1 MGVIVNRSSSDASRG
16 GTAVARR
23 PRPARSPRVSSG
35 TSPFE
40 AQLARL
46 ARVRP
51 GAHKIVSC
59 YLKLEPRDRSRGK
72 YLIKLKNRVRDVADA
87 LPRLRL
93 SREVEEAVRR
103 DLDRVVEH
111 LRAPASLPPTQ
122 GIAIFACE
130 ATGLF
135 ESLPLPLV
143 YRSRLSVDTTPM
155 VRELASLED
164 EFGRIL
170 TVVLDRTAARFFEV
184 TAFEARELPGLH
196 SPNTRGSRFRGDQ
209 NGPGWGEH
217 AYNNRIRE
225 EKQRHFEAVAR
236 RLFELDRDHPS
247 RGIIL
252 GASGPDVRAV
262 EPFLHSY
269 LIERLMGTVRLSPRQ
284 ATVASVHDAALAVR
298 EEWERATEKQQVD
311 EIEEALGGGWAV
323 NGVRETLKALARGQ
337 VRALLVHADHS
348 LPGFRCTDS
357 GRLAVSER
365 DCRGEGD
372 PIPVLDVI
380 DEAIEDALRQHL
392 DVNVVY
398 ADEAR
403 DRIDGLAA
411 LLRFR

>member
-1 MGVIVNRSSSDASRG
+1 MAG
-16 GTAVARR
+16 R
-23 PRPARSPRVSSG
+23 PRPARAPRAASG

-46 ARVRP
+46 TRVRP

-72 YLIKLKNRVRDVADA
+72 YLIKLKNRVRDVAEA

-93 SREVEEAVRR
+93 SRDVEEAVRR
-103 DLDRVVEH
+103 DLDRVVDH
-111 LRAPASLPPTQ
+111 LRAPGSLPATQ

-130 ATGLF
+130 SIGLF
-135 ESLPLPLV
+135 EAMPLPLV
-143 YRSRLSVDTTPM
+143 HRSRLSVDATPM

-252 GASGPDVRAV
+252 GANGPDVRAV

-269 LIERLMGTVRLSPRQ
+269 LVERLMGTVRLSPRQ
-284 ATVASVHDAALAVR
+284 ATAGSVHDAALAVR
-298 EEWERATEKQQVD
+298 EEWERATEKQLVD
-311 EIEEALGGGWAV
+311 EIDEALGGGWSV
-323 NGVRETLKALARGQ
+323 NGVRDTLKALARGQ
-337 VRALLVHADHS
+337 VRSLLVHADHS
-348 LPGFRCTDS
+348 LPGFRCGDS

-372 PIPVLDVI
+372 PIPVLDLI

-398 ADEAR
+398 ADDAR

>member
-1 MGVIVNRSSSDASRG
+1 MA
-16 GTAVARR
+16 
-23 PRPARSPRVSSG
+23 
-35 TSPFE
+35 

-46 ARVRP
+46 TRVKS
-51 GAHKIVSC
+51 GAHRIVSC
-59 YLKLEPRDRSRGK
+59 YLKLEPRDRARGK
-72 YLIKLKNRVRDVADA
+72 YLIKLKNRVREVGDA

-111 LRAPASLPPTQ
+111 LRSPGSLPATQ
-122 GIAIFACE
+122 GVAIFACE
-130 ATGLF
+130 AIGLF

-143 YRSRLSVDTTPM
+143 YRSRLSVDSTPM

-170 TVVLDRTAARFFEV
+170 AVVLDRTAARFFEV
-184 TAFEARELPGLH
+184 TAFEAHELPGLH

-209 NGPGWGEH
+209 DGPGWGEH
-217 AYNNRIRE
+217 SYNNRIRE

-236 RLFELDRDHPS
+236 RLFDLDRNHPS

-262 EPFLHSY
+262 EPFLHNY
-269 LIERLMGTVRLSPRQ
+269 LVERLMGTMKLSPRL
-284 ATVASVHDAALAVR
+284 ANSGSVHAAALAVR
-298 EEWERATEKQQVD
+298 EEWERATENHLVD
-311 EIEEALGGGWAV
+311 EIDEALGGGWAV
-323 NGVRETLKALARGQ
+323 NGVRDTLRALARGQ
-337 VRALLVHADHS
+337 ARALLVHSDHTV
-348 LPGFRCTDS
+348 PGFRCSDS
-357 GRLAVSER
+357 GRLALTER

-372 PIPVLDVI
+372 PLPVLDVI
-380 DEAIEDALRQHL
+380 DEAIEDALRQQV

-398 ADEAR
+398 AETAR
-403 DRIDGLAA
+403 ERIDGLAA